1 VSLGYAKRRHRPR
14 IRHQVPHLTRAPHCV
29 QTHLASVAIDST
41 QTPQRVVEAVG
52 VEDRDDRQR
61 LVVGS
66 RFAQVAQ

>member
-14 IRHQVPHLTRAPHCV
+14 IRHQVPHLTRAPHRV
-29 QTHLASVAIDST
+29 QANFSGAAVDST
-41 QTPQRVVEAVG
+41 QTPQRALEAVG

-66 RFAQVAQ
+66 RFA